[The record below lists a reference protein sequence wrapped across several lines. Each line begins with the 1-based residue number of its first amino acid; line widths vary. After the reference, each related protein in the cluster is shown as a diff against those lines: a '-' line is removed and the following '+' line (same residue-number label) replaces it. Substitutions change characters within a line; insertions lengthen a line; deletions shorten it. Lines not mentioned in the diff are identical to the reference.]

1 MPHYSI
7 NPSCLLGRHWWS
19 RHPFRPHRGRFRRVA
34 MSSLFVTL
42 ILVISAYSYLTD
54 SNRVRAMAQDYL
66 SHLLGGRVEIGGATL
81 SIFEGLRVDDVKVHV
96 GPDRGKPDSLL
107 FSAQAFVVSYNP
119 GKLIRGQLDA
129 TEIVAQKPHVFLTLT
144 QKSGGDQWN
153 YQRLGKNQPPPE
165 PAKEPTKLT
174 LPSVLLRNAVVEISE
189 VKAGERRKVGSIDI
203 DGQLT
208 PAGDGEHYQ
217 FQMQSRGISQG
228 LGPWANGTI
237 ATRTGDLA
245 AHLRNVEF
253 SDDIRSMFPADLR
266 DWWERHEVS
275 GRIESVDVTYAP
287 AKKTE
292 KAKFSVRTTVKGIT
306 LAVYREEWSSR
317 EELQRFQ
324 RMREAIAIA
333 DGPYRIAGYATT
345 TTPREGEAGR
355 SGASPSQPLNSP
367 IAAIF
372 DMSDTAPVLL
382 REVSGS
388 FDFNQDRI
396 DVDLLVRVG
405 TGDADNPGASNAFLV
420 RGFMEGYG
428 PDDPLHVE
436 VRSTD
441 PNGMYLP
448 AHPRFV
454 DSLPADVRQIFNDL
468 RPQGSCRVEA
478 TVDRDNPGQA
488 PRVGV
493 QADIVD
499 ASFLFREFPY
509 AFRNASGK
517 VVFQRDPFS
526 GKSYV
531 YVTNVHAHGMAGGP
545 NADAI
550 ISVSGRVG
558 PIGPNDPEPG
568 FEMRATGTHV
578 CSEPALL
585 AAMPPDVRVALK
597 TFDAPGKGQYP
608 QFVGNFV
615 CNLRRPSGRHQRVDF
630 VTDVDLI
637 DAAGRVV
644 GFPYLLQH
652 ARGKFQV
659 HDGYVDVLS
668 LTAGDATTSETV
680 SGRVRWAEANTFRN
694 QPLDLNLNVAVHGMP
709 LNQEL
714 LAAIPP
720 EDAKWIKKVGI
731 GGVLDCQGRIF
742 TIVPEGWQQRVNEK
756 AHDPPVLFDLN
767 VSIKDGTIWP
777 ADGMFSL
784 SAVAGKMHLTHDALE
799 LIDLRGKRDAGAV
812 AATGRFTF
820 GSSAPTTELHVTAQN
835 LTLDRSLYAML
846 PAEGRSAW
854 DEVRPE
860 GTVDAEIDYRGALG
874 EQQPAAIASAAPLLE
889 LPPATEDE
897 FRAVLRPRNLSVK
910 VRTVPY
916 PITFTGGEVH
926 IAPGRAILR
935 NLAGSHGA
943 AKLQVSGEGNLGSA
957 AVWNLALN
965 AQNIRADDEFRAAMP
980 PIMRDILDGLKLHGT
995 IGLDFPKLSYR
1006 AAPTSD
1012 GDPDIDVAGDISL
1025 KDGSAD
1031 AGVPL
1036 TDIQGG
1042 MHFTAATR
1050 HGKFDGL
1057 AASLAFDSLKLGGRP
1072 VRDLRLDL
1080 ARAAGQNDLHVDHLR
1095 GKVAGGELGGNAV
1108 LTFPDQGAGSYVMN
1122 LAVRNAGVKELTGEA
1137 DPNIRGQLT
1146 ASLALEGK
1154 WDDATA
1160 RRGRGDV
1167 LVAGK
1172 QLYRIPLMLGLLQV
1186 TNLSLPIGQP
1196 FTRGTAR
1203 YTVEGTRVNF
1213 EQMELRADA
1222 MMMNG
1227 TGYLDFGTKQ
1237 VRLNLNT
1244 DNPAGFKIPFITDLW
1259 RSARQE
1265 LLSIRVEG
1273 TVQDP
1278 KVQPSSMGVITTTID
1293 QVFKGDA
1300 AKK

>member
-1 MPHYSI
+1 
-7 NPSCLLGRHWWS
+7 
-19 RHPFRPHRGRFRRVA
+19 
-34 MSSLFVTL
+34 MSSSFIILT
-42 ILVISAYSYLTD
+42 LVISAYSYLTD

-96 GPDRGKPDSLL
+96 DPDGGKPDSLL

-119 GKLIRGQLDA
+119 GRLLRGQLDA

-153 YQRLGKNQPPPE
+153 YQRLGKNQPPS
-165 PAKEPTKLT
+165 PAKGPTKLT
-174 LPSVLLRNAVVEISE
+174 LPTVLLRNAVVEISE

-208 PAGDGEHYQ
+208 PAGDAEHYQ

-237 ATRTGDLA
+237 ATGTGDLD
-245 AHLRNVEF
+245 AHLRNVQF
-253 SDDIRSMFPADLR
+253 SDDFRAMFPADLR
-266 DWWERHEVS
+266 DWLERHELS

-306 LAVYREEWSSR
+306 LAVHREEWSSR

-324 RMREAIAIA
+324 RMREAIATA

-345 TTPREGEAGR
+345 TVPREGEAPVRLDSPQAAEPGATGNDGSAAGGEPGR
-355 SGASPSQPLNSP
+355 AGASPSQPLNSP
-367 IAAIF
+367 IAPIF
-372 DMSDTAPVLL
+372 DMSDTAPIHL
-382 REVSGS
+382 REVTGS

-396 DVDLLVRVG
+396 NINNLLVRVG
-405 TGDADNPGASNAFLV
+405 TGDPENPGASNALLV
-420 RGFMEGYG
+420 SGYMEGYG
-428 PDDPLHVE
+428 PDAPLHVE

-441 PNGMYLP
+441 VNGMYLP

-493 QADIVD
+493 QAEIVD

-509 AFRNASGK
+509 PFRNASGK

-531 YVTNVHAHGMAGGP
+531 YVTNVHARGMAGGP

-585 AAMPPDVRVALK
+585 AAMPPDVRIAMK

-630 VTDVDLI
+630 VTDVDLL
-637 DAAGRVV
+637 DASGRVV

-680 SGRVRWAEANTFRN
+680 TGRVRWAEAGTFRN
-694 QPLDLNLNVAVHGMP
+694 QPLDLKLNVAVHGMP
-709 LNQEL
+709 LNDEL
-714 LAAIPP
+714 VAAIPP
-720 EDAKWIKKVGI
+720 EDAKWITKVGI
-731 GGVLDCQGRIF
+731 GGLLDCQGRIF
-742 TIVPEGWQQRVNEK
+742 TVVPEGWQQRVKPTEK
-756 AHDPPVLFDLN
+756 APDPPVLFDLN
-767 VSIKDGTIWP
+767 VAMKDGTIWP
-777 ADGMFSL
+777 ADGMFSM

-799 LIDLRGKRDAGAV
+799 LIDLHGKRDAGTV

-820 GSSAPTTELHVTAQN
+820 ASSAPTTALHVVAQN

-846 PAEGRSAW
+846 PTEGRSAW
-854 DEVRPE
+854 EEVRPE
-860 GTVDAEIDYRGALG
+860 GTVDAEIDYHGALG
-874 EQQPAAIASAAPLLE
+874 AQQPAAIASAAPLHE
-889 LPPATEDE
+889 LPPATGEE

-916 PITFTGGEVH
+916 TITFTGGEVH
-926 IAPGRAILR
+926 IAPGRAILKD
-935 NLAGSHGA
+935 LAGSHGR
-943 AKLQVSGEGNLGSA
+943 AKLVVSGEGNLGSA
-957 AVWNLALN
+957 AVWNLSLH
-965 AQNIRADDEFRAAMP
+965 AQDIRADDEFRAAMP

-995 IGLDFPKLSYR
+995 IGLEFPKLSYR
-1006 AAPTSD
+1006 AAPTTD
-1012 GDPDIDVAGDISL
+1012 GDPDIDVGGDVSL

-1050 HGKFDGL
+1050 HGRFDGL
-1057 AASLAFDSLKLGGRP
+1057 AASLSFDSLKLGGRP

-1095 GKVAGGELGGNAV
+1095 GKVAEGELGGSAV
-1108 LTFPDQGAGSYVMN
+1108 LTFPDRGAGSYVMN

-1154 WDDATA
+1154 WDDPAA

-1237 VRLNLNT
+1237 VRLNLTT

-1293 QVFKGDA
+1293 QVFKGDSS
-1300 AKK
+1300 KK